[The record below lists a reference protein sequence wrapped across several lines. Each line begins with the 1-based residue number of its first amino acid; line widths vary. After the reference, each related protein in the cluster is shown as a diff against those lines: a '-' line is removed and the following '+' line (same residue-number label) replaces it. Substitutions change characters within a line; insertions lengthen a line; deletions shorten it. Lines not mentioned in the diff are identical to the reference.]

1 MDVSYIILAGGKS
14 TRLGR
19 NKVFEIIGQ
28 KSLLER
34 AVSCLSSFKS
44 EVIVVKAK
52 DSSLPQ
58 LAGYPELRII
68 TDIYPGKGSLGGIYT
83 GLVASKAFYNM
94 VVACDMPFLN
104 LDLLRYMIDLAQEYD
119 VVIPKVDD
127 EILEPLHAVYSRNC
141 IPPLEF
147 LIKENRLSILELFPM
162 VKVRNVANSEI
173 NRFDPLHL
181 SFFNINTEADLQ
193 KGLKLAG
200 KEGFKS
206 DKC

>member
-1 MDVSYIILAGGKS
+1 MDVGYIILAGGKS

-44 EVIVVKAK
+44 EIIVVKAK
-52 DSSLPQ
+52 DSSLPE
-58 LAGYPELRII
+58 LTGYPELRIV
-68 TDIYPGKGSLGGIYT
+68 TDVYPGKGSLGGIYT

-104 LDLLRYMIDLAQEYD
+104 LDLLRYMIDLAREYD

-127 EILEPLHAVYSRNC
+127 EILEPLHAIYSGNC

-147 LIKENRLSILELFPM
+147 LIKQNRLSILELFPM

-173 NRFDPLHL
+173 NQFDPQHL

>member
-1 MDVSYIILAGGKS
+1 
-14 TRLGR
+14 
-19 NKVFEIIGQ
+19 
-28 KSLLER
+28 
-34 AVSCLSSFKS
+34 LSSFKS
-44 EVIVVKAK
+44 EIIVVKAK
-52 DSSLPQ
+52 DSSLPE
-58 LAGYPELRII
+58 LTGYPELRIV
-68 TDIYPGKGSLGGIYT
+68 TDVYPGKGSLGGIYT
-83 GLVASKAFYNM
+83 GLVASRAFYNM

-104 LDLLRYMIDLAQEYD
+104 LDLLRYMIDLAREYD

-127 EILEPLHAVYSRNC
+127 EILEPLHAVYSGNC

-147 LIKENRLSILELFPM
+147 LIKQNRLSILELFPM

-173 NRFDPLHL
+173 NQFDPQHL

>member
-1 MDVSYIILAGGKS
+1 LDVGYIILAGGKS

-44 EVIVVKAK
+44 EIIVVKAK
-52 DSSLPQ
+52 DSSLPE
-58 LAGYPELRII
+58 LTGYPELRIV
-68 TDIYPGKGSLGGIYT
+68 TDVYPGKGSLGGIYT

-104 LDLLRYMIDLAQEYD
+104 LDLLRYMIDLAREYD

-127 EILEPLHAVYSRNC
+127 EILEPLHAVYSGNC
-141 IPPLEF
+141 IPTLEF
-147 LIKENRLSILELFPM
+147 LIKQNRLSILELFPM

-173 NRFDPLHL
+173 NQFDPQHL

>member
-1 MDVSYIILAGGKS
+1 MDVGYIILAGGKS

-44 EVIVVKAK
+44 EIIVVKAK
-52 DSSLPQ
+52 DSSLPE
-58 LAGYPELRII
+58 LTGYPELRIV
-68 TDIYPGKGSLGGIYT
+68 TDVYPGKGSLGGIYT

-104 LDLLRYMIDLAQEYD
+104 LDLLRYMIDLAREYD

-127 EILEPLHAVYSRNC
+127 EILEPLHAVYSGNC

-147 LIKENRLSILELFPM
+147 LIKQNRLSILELFPM

-173 NRFDPLHL
+173 NQFDPQHL

>member
-1 MDVSYIILAGGKS
+1 MDVGYIILAGGKS

-44 EVIVVKAK
+44 EIIVVKAK
-52 DSSLPQ
+52 DSSLPE
-58 LAGYPELRII
+58 LTGYPELRIV
-68 TDIYPGKGSLGGIYT
+68 TDVYPGKGSLGGIYT
-83 GLVASKAFYNM
+83 GLVASRAFYNM

-104 LDLLRYMIDLAQEYD
+104 LDLLRYMIDLAREYD

-127 EILEPLHAVYSRNC
+127 EILEPLHAVYSGNC

-147 LIKENRLSILELFPM
+147 LIKQNRLSILELFPM

-173 NRFDPLHL
+173 NQFDPQHL

>member
-1 MDVSYIILAGGKS
+1 
-14 TRLGR
+14 
-19 NKVFEIIGQ
+19 
-28 KSLLER
+28 
-34 AVSCLSSFKS
+34 
-44 EVIVVKAK
+44 
-52 DSSLPQ
+52 
-58 LAGYPELRII
+58 
-68 TDIYPGKGSLGGIYT
+68 
-83 GLVASKAFYNM
+83 M

-104 LDLLRYMIDLAQEYD
+104 LDLLRYMIDLAREYD

-127 EILEPLHAVYSRNC
+127 EILEPLHAVYSGNC

-147 LIKENRLSILELFPM
+147 LIKQNRLSILELFPM

-173 NRFDPLHL
+173 NQFDPQHL

>member
-1 MDVSYIILAGGKS
+1 LDVGYIILAGGKS

-44 EVIVVKAK
+44 EIIVVKAK
-52 DSSLPQ
+52 DSSLPE
-58 LAGYPELRII
+58 LTGYPELRIV
-68 TDIYPGKGSLGGIYT
+68 TDVYPGKGSLGGIYT

-104 LDLLRYMIDLAQEYD
+104 LDLLRYMIDLAREYD

-127 EILEPLHAVYSRNC
+127 EILEPLHAVYSGNC

-147 LIKENRLSILELFPM
+147 LIKQNRLSILELFPM

-173 NRFDPLHL
+173 NQFDPQHL